1 MEATAALTGVFDRL
15 LGHNAWATRV
25 LLERCRGLTPVQF
38 TQRFDIGPGSLH
50 DTLLHVVGAMRRWA
64 DRIDERPLRD
74 RIEQQKQRPRSPAE
88 ILALLDDAAR
98 DLKGV
103 ADRVVE
109 EDRLDEQMQVLYSGQ
124 ERPFVVTRGTALVHV
139 LTHGVHHRAQ
149 CLNMLR
155 RLGVQDLPDLD
166 AVEWEVQATG
176 RSKAP

>member
-1 MEATAALTGVFDRL
+1 MEAIAAVTGVFDRL
-15 LGHNAWATRV
+15 LGHNQWATRL
-25 LLERCRGLTPVQF
+25 LLERCRGLTPAQF

-64 DRIDERPLRD
+64 DRIEQRPLRD
-74 RIEQQKQRPRSPAE
+74 SIEKPKHPRPPAE

-98 DLKGV
+98 DFKGV

-109 EDRLDEQMQVLYSGQ
+109 EDRLDEKFQVVFSGVPEPQ
-124 ERPFVVTRGTALVHV
+124 VMTRGTALVHV

-155 RLGVQDLPDLD
+155 RLGVQDLPDIDALD
-166 AVEWEVQATG
+166 WEAAG
-176 RSKAP
+176 R